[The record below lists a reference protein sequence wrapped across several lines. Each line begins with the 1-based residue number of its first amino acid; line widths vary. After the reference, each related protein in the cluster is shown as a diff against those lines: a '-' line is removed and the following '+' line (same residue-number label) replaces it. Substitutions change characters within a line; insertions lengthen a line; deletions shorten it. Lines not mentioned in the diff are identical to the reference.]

1 MEMPRQ
7 LRRTLLLA
15 LLTWTAAT
23 LAPAQ
28 ERYCNGR
35 ARVLR
40 GVKLY
45 PSGRPIQIGDLVLFP
60 NGNPTAE
67 EDGSLLYPSG
77 APFYKTKVQANEKP
91 RFLYPNGNT
100 LFNGSTSFYPNG
112 TVLFSNGIYYTRK
125 GEPTLEGPSEITM
138 RWRDHHYTFDVVDG
152 VPSQKVIKV
161 KVLELGVVTSFTLEN
176 GGITDIDATC
186 PPPETPP
193 PTS

>member
-1 MEMPRQ
+1 MQRR
-7 LRRTLLLA
+7 LRCAVVLA
-15 LLTWTAAT
+15 CLAGAWAT
-23 LAPAQ
+23 SAPAQ

-35 ARVLR
+35 PRVLR

-45 PSGRPIQIGDLVLFP
+45 PGGRPIQIGDLVLFP

-77 APFYKTKVQANEKP
+77 APFYKANVQTNEKP

-100 LFNGSTSFYPNG
+100 LLDGTTSFYPNG
-112 TVLFSNGIYYTRK
+112 KVLFQNGLFYDQKARIMA
-125 GEPTLEGPSEITM
+125 EGPRQITM
-138 RWRDHHYTFDVVDG
+138 QWRNHHYTFDVVDG

-176 GGITDIDATC
+176 GTITDIDAAC
-186 PPPETPP
+186 PPAATPS
-193 PTS
+193 PTP

>member
-1 MEMPRQ
+1 MQRR
-7 LRRTLLLA
+7 LRCALVLA
-15 LLTWTAAT
+15 CLAGAWAT
-23 LAPAQ
+23 SAPAQ

-35 ARVLR
+35 PRVLR

-77 APFYKTKVQANEKP
+77 APFYKTKVKGKERP

-100 LFNGSTSFYPNG
+100 LLDGTTSFYPNG
-112 TVLFSNGIYYTRK
+112 KVLFQNGLFYDQKARIM
-125 GEPTLEGPSEITM
+125 PEGPRQITM
-138 RWRDHHYTFDVVDG
+138 QWRDHHYTFDVVDG
-152 VPSQKVIKV
+152 IPSQKVITV
-161 KVLELGVVTSFTLEN
+161 KMRELDVVTSFRLQN
-176 GGITDIDATC
+176 GMITEVDANC
-186 PPPETPP
+186 APPETPG